1 MSDDPFEF
9 VGSKCGS
16 RYGRTARRCLLPM
29 FHEPRDHED
38 RKGSWHPKPFHKLG
52 DVAAVEPI
60 EQSGAPT

>member
-16 RYGRTARRCLLPM
+16 RYGRTSRRCLLPM

-52 DVAAVEPI
+52 DRTDEP
-60 EQSGAPT
+60 APTQEETPK